1 MAEED
6 NQTNVMG
13 SEETK
18 ADATEPEQ
26 DEELDA
32 LLNSAL
38 DDFGKPP
45 PITPAAST
53 AEQSVNSTENLDDG
67 LMDAQWTEEFIKQA
81 ATQFEQNMQALLA
94 QSGNSSDSIS
104 PDQLGANFQK
114 MAEAAAKAMAD
125 EAGGGDS
132 EFAAAISQTLKNLS
146 EGTENLQTQFSDEDI
161 ANMFSNLGV
170 GDNTAAEGGDFVP
183 FMQQMMQSL
192 LSKEIL
198 YPALKDIVDKY
209 PTWLEENRSNLEPSE
224 FERFSKQQELMHQ
237 VCVEL
242 EKETEADSPEAK
254 KQRFD
259 VILDLMQKMQDCGQP
274 PKDLVGD
281 LGSVVTFD
289 EQGNPRLPG
298 LSSPGMTDPSQCS
311 VM

>member
-1 MAEED
+1 MAEKQE
-6 NQTNVMG
+6 QI
-13 SEETK
+13 EET
-18 ADATEPEQ
+18 ARASANPEQ
-26 DEELDA
+26 DEELSA

-45 PITPAAST
+45 PNKAVEK
-53 AEQSVNSTENLDDG
+53 AEDKTSSSNTNQNELSTEG
-67 LMDAQWTEEFIKQA
+67 VVDAQWTDEFIKQTA
-81 ATQFEQNMQALLA
+81 AHFEHSMQAILS
-94 QSGNSSDSIS
+94 QGGNETITS
-104 PDQLGANFQK
+104 DQLGANFQRF
-114 MAEAAAKAMAD
+114 AEVAAKAMT
-125 EAGGGDS
+125 EEGGTEN
-132 EFAAAISQTLKNLS
+132 EFTAAISQTLKSLS
-146 EGTENLQTQFSDEDI
+146 EGAENLQVEEDI
-161 ANMFSNLGV
+161 ENMFSNMNMEG
-170 GDNTAAEGGDFVP
+170 NSEGGEFLP

-209 PTWLEENRSNLEPSE
+209 PAWLEENKSKLEPSE
-224 FERFSKQQELMHQ
+224 FDRFSKQKQLMDQ

-242 EKETEADSPEAK
+242 EKESEVDTPEIK

-281 LGSVVTFD
+281 LGPVVTFD
-289 EQGNPRLPG
+289 EQGNPQLPG
-298 LSSPGMTDPSQCS
+298 LTPGSDLSQCS